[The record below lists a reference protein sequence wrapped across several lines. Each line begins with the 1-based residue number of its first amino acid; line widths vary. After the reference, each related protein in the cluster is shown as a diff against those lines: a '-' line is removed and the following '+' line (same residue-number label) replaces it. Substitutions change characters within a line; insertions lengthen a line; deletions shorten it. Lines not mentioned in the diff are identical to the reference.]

1 MRRVSLLVAFTL
13 LTAVFAPGTARAAPP
28 RVTAP
33 PAAVVA
39 PQLQRQL
46 DAAGQDEM
54 VKAIVVLKS
63 QADLASVHKLAR
75 KNRPGAAAR
84 ILRARADLTQ
94 RCLLYTSPS
103 PRDS

>member
-1 MRRVSLLVAFTL
+1 MRRVSLLLALTL
-13 LTAVFAPGTARAAPP
+13 LAAVLAPGSARAALP
-28 RVTAP
+28 RVTALP
-33 PAAVVA
+33 SAVVA

-46 DAAGQDEM
+46 DAAGHNEM

-84 ILRARADLTQ
+84 ILRAHAGSSGRAYARWRGPPGT
-94 RCLLYTSPS
+94 
-103 PRDS
+103 